1 MAHSDKNIVITPNV
15 GSTTADP
22 RIVFS
27 GANASLG
34 PQNITVSV
42 YPTENGT
49 LSFEGSA
56 GQLFSITNSLSG
68 TIFSVNDVSGI
79 PSIEVLD
86 TGLVKF
92 AQYSGNVL
100 IGTGTDNGT
109 NKLQVAGTISATGTV
124 TAPTFSGALSGN
136 ATTATTLQTARTI
149 GGVSFNGS
157 ANINLPGVNAAGNQ
171 NTTGNAASA
180 TTVTTTASTTNSN
193 FKIPMLNTTGVAGG
207 NFGLLLDSAA
217 AGDFTYNPSTTSMTV
232 GCIQGICTSTF
243 SVINAVTAASTGY
256 GPGITCPKY
265 ASCHASCL
273 PYANAA
279 APRLL
284 PASPG
289 LGIIQ
294 MLSKNPPRLRL
305 AKQFSATPP
314 MYTRLRLHL

>member
-22 RIVFS
+22 QIVFS

-109 NKLQVAGTISATGTV
+109 DKLQVAGTISATGTV

-171 NTTGNAASA
+171 STTGNAATATTLQTARTIGGVSFNGSANIDLPGVNTAGNQNTTGNAATA
-180 TTVTTTASTTNSN
+180 TTLQTARTIGGVSFNGSANINLPGVNAAGNQNTTGSAASVSGTTTAALPTAALASGTANSTTYLRGDRTWATVSSSGV
-193 FKIPMLNTTGVAGG
+193 TTGKAIAMAIV
-207 NFGLLLDSAA
+207 FG
-217 AGDFTYNPSTTSMTV
+217 
-232 GCIQGICTSTF
+232 
-243 SVINAVTAASTGY
+243 
-256 GPGITCPKY
+256 
-265 ASCHASCL
+265 
-273 PYANAA
+273 
-279 APRLL
+279 
-284 PASPG
+284 
-289 LGIIQ
+289 
-294 MLSKNPPRLRL
+294 
-305 AKQFSATPP
+305 
-314 MYTRLRLHL
+314 